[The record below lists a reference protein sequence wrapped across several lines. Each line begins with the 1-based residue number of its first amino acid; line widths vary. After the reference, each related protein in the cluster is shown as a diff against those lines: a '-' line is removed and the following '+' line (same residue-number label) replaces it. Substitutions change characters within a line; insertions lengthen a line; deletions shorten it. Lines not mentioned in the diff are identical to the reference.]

1 MSRLLFLTNQEV
13 TKMLY
18 HFASAVSGSLAVSSV
33 LAAEV
38 GGGGGSS
45 SGKNASDSFKT
56 WNETKIILVEGQVPI
71 SFK

>member
-1 MSRLLFLTNQEV
+1 MGRLLFLTNQEV

-18 HFASAVSGSLAVSSV
+18 HFASAVAGSLAVSSV

-56 WNETKIILVEGQVPI
+56 
-71 SFK
+71 